1 MQRRSLLLP
10 ATCTLAAML
19 ASAGTLASSHRE
31 APFITGM
38 PKVDGT
44 DFYMFN
50 SYEADRAGYVT
61 LIANYLPLQDA
72 YGGPNYF
79 SLDDDAIY
87 EIHIDNTG
95 NAQED
100 ITFQFQF
107 NTERKNLTV
116 PVGGVDVPVPL
127 INIGAISAANNA
139 AQNVL
144 ESYTVKMIT
153 GDRRTGTVQ
162 NLTDANSG
170 STSFDKPLD
179 NIGTK
184 SIGDY
189 ETYAETFIHDVT
201 IPDCPMPGK
210 VFVGQRQEG
219 FVVNLGE
226 VFDLVALNPLG
237 ARDSRSN
244 TIGDKNITSL
254 ALEVPASCLTGDN
267 SVIGGWTTASIRQAT
282 VINPSPKGTATTS
295 SANAKGPAVKG
306 GAFTQ
311 VSRLGNPLVNEVV
324 IGLQDKDRFNASE
337 PKDDGQFA
345 TYVTNPTL
353 PALVEIL
360 FGVPAPETPRNDLV
374 TVFLTGVPGVTQ
386 LPTVTASEILR
397 LNTAIAATAAG
408 SQVDLG
414 VAGGDFAGFPN
425 GRRPIDDVV
434 DIALT
439 AAEGFLCG
447 GDVNGMAEGGEIGNC
462 GNQNSQVNGGA
473 IVNDGALPDPDAYL
487 TVFPYLNTPL
497 PGADNVAA
505 MPM

>member
-1 MQRRSLLLP
+1 MRHRHLLIP
-10 ATCTLAAML
+10 ATCAAATLL

-38 PKVDGT
+38 PKVDAT

-50 SYEADRAGYVT
+50 SYESGRDGYVT

-87 EIHIDNTG
+87 EIHIDNDG
-95 NAQED
+95 DAREN
-100 ITFQFQF
+100 ITFRFRF
-107 NTERKNLTV
+107 NTERRNLAV
-116 PVGGVDVPVPL
+116 DVDGVSVPVPL
-127 INIGAISAANNA
+127 INIGTVSGQNND

-144 ESYTVKMIT
+144 ESYTVDVIT

-162 NLTDANSG
+162 PVTDANSG
-170 STSFDKPLD
+170 EISFAKPLD

-184 SIGDY
+184 SIADY
-189 ETYAETFIHDVT
+189 ATYADNFIYDVT
-201 IPDCPMPGK
+201 LPDCAMPGR

-244 TIGDKNITSL
+244 TIADKNITSL
-254 ALEVPASCLTGDN
+254 ALEVPASCLTGGN
-267 SVIGGWTTASIRQAT
+267 TVIGGWTTASIRQAT
-282 VINPSPKGTATTS
+282 VINPAPQGSTTTGS
-295 SANAKGPAVKG
+295 SNAKGPAVKG

-311 VSRLGNPLVNEVV
+311 VSRLGSPLVNEVV
-324 IGLQDKDRFNASE
+324 IGLPDKDRFNASE

-360 FGVPAPETPRNDLV
+360 FGVPAPDTPRNDLV

-386 LPTVTASEILR
+386 LPNVTASEMLR
-397 LNTAIAATAAG
+397 LNTAIPATAAG
-408 SQVDLG
+408 AQNDLG

-447 GDVNGMAEGGEIGNC
+447 ADLNGGDAGGEIGSC
-462 GNQNSQVNGGA
+462 GAQNSQVNGGA
-473 IVNDGALPDPDAYL
+473 IVNDGALPDAANYL
-487 TVFPYLNTPL
+487 TRFPYLNTPL
-497 PGADNVAA
+497 PGADNVAVVQ
-505 MPM
+505 

>member
-1 MQRRSLLLP
+1 MQRRSFLTP
-10 ATCTLAAML
+10 TACAMAAVL
-19 ASAGTLASSHRE
+19 ASAGAFASSHRE

-50 SYEADRAGYVT
+50 SYESGRDNYVT

-79 SLDDDAIY
+79 ALDDDAIY

-107 NTERKNLTV
+107 NTERKNLAV
-116 PVGGVDVPVPL
+116 DVDGVSVPVPL
-127 INIGAISAANNA
+127 INIGNISAADNS
-139 AQNVL
+139 AQNVF
-144 ESYTVKMIT
+144 ETYTVKMIT
-153 GDRRTGTVQ
+153 GDRRTGNAQ
-162 NLTDANSG
+162 SLTDAGSG
-170 STSFDKPLD
+170 SETFAKPLD

-184 SIGDY
+184 SITDY
-189 ETYAETFIHDVT
+189 KAYSESFIHDVT

-244 TIGDKNITSL
+244 TIGDKNVTSL
-254 ALEVPASCLTGDN
+254 ALEIPTGCLTGEN
-267 SVIGGWTTASIRQAT
+267 TVIGGWTTASIRQAT
-282 VINPSPKGTATTS
+282 VINPSPKGTTTTGS
-295 SANAKGPAVKG
+295 DNAKGPAVKG

-337 PKDDGQFA
+337 PKNDGQFA

-386 LPTVTASEILR
+386 LPMVTASEMLR
-397 LNTAIAATAAG
+397 LNTGIAATAAG
-408 SQVDLG
+408 SQIDLG

-447 GDVNGMAEGGEIGNC
+447 ADLNGEAAGGELGNC
-462 GNQNSQVNGGA
+462 GTQDSQVNGGA
-473 IVNDGALPDPDAYL
+473 IVNDGALPNAADYL

-497 PGADNVAA
+497 PGANNV
-505 MPM
+505 PM

>member
-1 MQRRSLLLP
+1 MQRRSLILP
-10 ATCTLAAML
+10 VTCMAALL
-19 ASAGTLASSHRE
+19 ASTGTLASSHRE

-50 SYEADRAGYVT
+50 SYESGRDGYVT

-107 NTERKNLTV
+107 NTERKNLA
-116 PVGGVDVPVPL
+116 VDVDGTSVPVPL
-127 INIGAISAANNA
+127 INIGAITAGDNS

-144 ESYTVKMIT
+144 ETYTVKMIT
-153 GDRRTGTVQ
+153 GDRRTGNVQ
-162 NLTDANSG
+162 PLTEAGSG
-170 STSFDKPLD
+170 SDTFDKPLD

-184 SIGDY
+184 SINNY
-189 ETYAETFIHDVT
+189 ATYADSFIHDVT

-244 TIGDKNITSL
+244 TIGDKNVTSL
-254 ALEVPASCLTGDN
+254 ALEVPASCLTGEN
-267 SVIGGWTTASIRQAT
+267 TVIGGWTTASVRQAT
-282 VINPSPKGTATTS
+282 VFNPAPKGTETTA

-306 GAFTQ
+306 GAYTQ
-311 VSRLGNPLVNEVV
+311 VSRLGSPLVNEVV

-360 FGVPAPETPRNDLV
+360 FGVTAPETPRNDLV

-386 LPTVTASEILR
+386 LPSVTPSEMLR
-397 LNTAIAATAAG
+397 LNTGIPATAAG

-414 VAGGDFAGFPN
+414 VAGGDLAGFPN
-425 GRRPIDDVV
+425 GRRPVDDVV

-447 GDVNGMAEGGEIGNC
+447 GDVNGSAPGGEIGNC
-462 GNQNSQVNGGA
+462 GTQDSQVNGGA
-473 IVNDGALPDPDAYL
+473 IVNDGALPDPAAYL
-487 TVFPYLNTPL
+487 TTFPYLNTPL
-497 PGADNVAA
+497 PGANNVAA

>member
-1 MQRRSLLLP
+1 MQCRSLLIP
-10 ATCTLAAML
+10 AASTLAMVL
-19 ASAGTLASSHRE
+19 ASTSALASSHRE

-50 SYEADRAGYVT
+50 SYEADREGYVT

-79 SLDDDAIY
+79 SLDDEAIY

-107 NTERKNLTV
+107 NTERKNLAV
-116 PVGGVDVPVPL
+116 DVGGTSVPVPL
-127 INIGAISAANNA
+127 INIGQITAGDNS

-144 ESYTVKMIT
+144 ETYIVKMIT

-162 NLTDANSG
+162 NLTDAGSG
-170 STSFDKPLD
+170 SETFDKPLD

-184 SIGDY
+184 SLPDY
-189 ETYAETFIHDVT
+189 ATYADSFIHEVA

-210 VFVGQRQEG
+210 VFAGQRQEG

-237 ARDSRSN
+237 DRDSRSN
-244 TIGDKNITSL
+244 TIGDKNVTSL
-254 ALEVPASCLTGDN
+254 ALEVPASCLTGEN
-267 SVIGGWTTASIRQAT
+267 SVIGGWTTASVRQAT
-282 VINPSPKGTATTS
+282 VINPSPKGTDTTA

-306 GAFTQ
+306 GAYTQ

-360 FGVPAPETPRNDLV
+360 FGVTAPETPRNDLV

-386 LPTVTASEILR
+386 LPMVTASEILR
-397 LNTAIAATAAG
+397 LNTAIPATAAG

-447 GDVNGMAEGGEIGNC
+447 GDVNGADPGGEIGSC
-462 GNQNSQVNGGA
+462 GTQNSQVNGGA
-473 IVNDGALPDPDAYL
+473 IVNDGALPDPNAYL
-487 TVFPYLNTPL
+487 TTFPYLNTPL
-497 PGADNVAA
+497 PGANNVA
-505 MPM
+505 M

>member
-1 MQRRSLLLP
+1 MQRHSLIFP
-10 ATCTLAAML
+10 AACTLAALL
-19 ASAGTLASSHRE
+19 ASSVSLASSHRE

-50 SYEADRAGYVT
+50 SYESGRDGYVT

-95 NAQED
+95 NARED

-107 NTERKNLTV
+107 NTERKNLAV
-116 PVGGVDVPVPL
+116 DVGGVSVPVPL
-127 INIGAISAANNA
+127 TNIGPITAADNG

-153 GDRRTGTVQ
+153 GDRRTGNVQ
-162 NLTDANSG
+162 TLTNAGSG
-170 STSFDKPLD
+170 SDTFAKPLD

-184 SIGDY
+184 SIPDY
-189 ETYAETFIHDVT
+189 ATYADAFVYDVT

-210 VFVGQRQEG
+210 VFAGQRQEG

-244 TIGDKNITSL
+244 TIGDKNVTSL
-254 ALEVPASCLTGDN
+254 ALEVPASCLTGEN
-267 SVIGGWTTASIRQAT
+267 TVIGGWTTASVRQAT
-282 VINPSPKGTATTS
+282 VINPSPKGTSTTG

-306 GAFTQ
+306 GAYTQ

-386 LPTVTASEILR
+386 LPTVTASEMLR
-397 LNTAIAATAAG
+397 LNTGVPATAAG

-447 GDVNGMAEGGEIGNC
+447 ADLNGEAAGGELGNC
-462 GNQNSQVNGGA
+462 GTQDSQVNGGA
-473 IVNDGALPDPDAYL
+473 LVNDGALPDPADYL

-497 PGADNVAA
+497 PGANNT
-505 MPM
+505 PM

>member
-1 MQRRSLLLP
+1 MRHRTIFIP
-10 ATCTLAAML
+10 AACAMAAML
-19 ASAGTLASSHRE
+19 ASPIALSSSHRE

-38 PKVDGT
+38 PKLDGT

-50 SYEADRAGYVT
+50 SYESGRDGYVS
-61 LIANYLPLQDA
+61 LIANYLPLQDS

-79 SLDDDAIY
+79 SLDNDAIY
-87 EIHIDNTG
+87 EIHIDNDG
-95 NAQED
+95 DAVED

-107 NTERKNLTV
+107 NTERKNLAV
-116 PVGGVDVPVPL
+116 DVDGVQVPVPL
-127 INIGAISAANNA
+127 INIGAVTAANTG

-153 GDRRTGTVQ
+153 GDRRTGMVQ
-162 NLTDANSG
+162 DIGLAGSG
-170 STSFDKPLD
+170 ETTFAKPLD

-184 SIGDY
+184 SIADY
-189 ETYAETFIHDVT
+189 ATYADSFIYDVT
-201 IPDCPMPGK
+201 IPDCAMPGK

-226 VFDLVALNPLG
+226 VFDLVSLNPLG

-244 TIGDKNITSL
+244 TIGDKNVTSL
-254 ALEVPASCLTGDN
+254 ALEIPASCLTGSN
-267 SVIGGWTTASIRQAT
+267 SVIGAWTTASVRQAT
-282 VINPSPKGTATTS
+282 VFNPSPKGSTTTGSDTAK
-295 SANAKGPAVKG
+295 APAIKG
-306 GAFTQ
+306 GAYTQ
-311 VSRLGNPLVNEVV
+311 VSRLGSPLVNEVV
-324 IGLQDKDRFNASE
+324 IGLPDKDRFNASE
-337 PKDDGQFA
+337 PKDDAQFA
-345 TYVTNPTL
+345 TYVTNPSL

-386 LPTVTASEILR
+386 LPTVTASEMLR

-414 VAGGDFAGFPN
+414 VAGGDFSGFPN

-447 GDVNGMAEGGEIGNC
+447 NDLNGEAAGGEIGNC
-462 GNQNSQVNGGA
+462 GTQDSQVNGGA
-473 IVNDGALPDPDAYL
+473 IVNDGALPDANAYL
-487 TVFPYLNTPL
+487 TTFPYLNTPL
-497 PGADNVAA
+497 PGADNVAS
-505 MPM
+505 

>member
-1 MQRRSLLLP
+1 MQRRSFLTP
-10 ATCTLAAML
+10 TACAMAAVL
-19 ASAGTLASSHRE
+19 ASAGAFASSHRE

-50 SYEADRAGYVT
+50 SYESGRDNYVT

-79 SLDDDAIY
+79 ALDDDAIY

-107 NTERKNLTV
+107 NTERKNLAV
-116 PVGGVDVPVPL
+116 DVDGVSVPVPL
-127 INIGAISAANNA
+127 INIGNISAADNS

-144 ESYTVKMIT
+144 ETYTVKMIT
-153 GDRRTGTVQ
+153 GDRRTGNAQ
-162 NLTDANSG
+162 SLTDAGSG
-170 STSFDKPLD
+170 SETFAKPLD

-184 SIGDY
+184 SITDY
-189 ETYAETFIHDVT
+189 KAYSESFIHDVT

-244 TIGDKNITSL
+244 TIGDKNVTSL
-254 ALEVPASCLTGDN
+254 ALEIPTGCLTGEN
-267 SVIGGWTTASIRQAT
+267 TVIGGWTTASIRQAT
-282 VINPSPKGTATTS
+282 VINPSPKGTTTTGS
-295 SANAKGPAVKG
+295 DNAKGPAVKG

-337 PKDDGQFA
+337 PKNDGQFA

-386 LPTVTASEILR
+386 LPMVTASEMLR
-397 LNTAIAATAAG
+397 LNTGIAATAAG
-408 SQVDLG
+408 SQIDLG

-447 GDVNGMAEGGEIGNC
+447 ADLNGEAAGGELGNC
-462 GNQNSQVNGGA
+462 GTQDSQVNGGA
-473 IVNDGALPDPDAYL
+473 IVNDGALPNAADYL

-497 PGADNVAA
+497 PGANNV
-505 MPM
+505 PM

>member
-1 MQRRSLLLP
+1 MQRHSLIFP
-10 ATCTLAAML
+10 AACTLAALL
-19 ASAGTLASSHRE
+19 ASSVSLASSHRE

-50 SYEADRAGYVT
+50 SYESGRDGYVT

-107 NTERKNLTV
+107 NTERKNLAV
-116 PVGGVDVPVPL
+116 DVDGVSVPVPL
-127 INIGAISAANNA
+127 INIGQVTAGDNS

-153 GDRRTGTVQ
+153 GDRRTGNVQ
-162 NLTDANSG
+162 TLTNAGSG
-170 STSFDKPLD
+170 SDSFSKPLD

-184 SIGDY
+184 SIPDY
-189 ETYAETFIHDVT
+189 ATYADSFVYDVT

-210 VFVGQRQEG
+210 VFAGQRQEG

-244 TIGDKNITSL
+244 TIGDKNVTSL
-254 ALEVPASCLTGDN
+254 ALEVPASCLTGEN
-267 SVIGGWTTASIRQAT
+267 TVIGGWTTASVRQAT
-282 VINPSPKGTATTS
+282 VFNPAPQGTDTTA

-306 GAFTQ
+306 GAYTQ

-324 IGLQDKDRFNASE
+324 IGLQDKDRFNTSE

-386 LPTVTASEILR
+386 LPTVTASEMLR
-397 LNTAIAATAAG
+397 LNTGVPATAAG

-447 GDVNGMAEGGEIGNC
+447 ADLNGEAAGGELGNC
-462 GNQNSQVNGGA
+462 GTQDSQVNGGA
-473 IVNDGALPDPDAYL
+473 IVNDGALPDPAAYL

-497 PGADNVAA
+497 PGADNVAVE
-505 MPM
+505 

>member
-1 MQRRSLLLP
+1 MLRRPVLLP
-10 ATCTLAAML
+10 AVCTAAALL
-19 ASAGTLASSHRE
+19 ASSTALASSHRE

-50 SYEADRAGYVT
+50 SYESGRDGYVT

-87 EIHIDNTG
+87 EIHIDNDG
-95 NAQED
+95 NAMED

-107 NTERKNLTV
+107 NTERKNATV
-116 PVGGVDVPVPL
+116 NVGGTDVPVPL
-127 INIGAISAANNA
+127 INIGAITANDTS

-153 GDRRTGTVQ
+153 GDRRTGNVQ
-162 NLTDANSG
+162 SITNAGSG
-170 STSFDKPLD
+170 EDTFAKPVD

-184 SIGDY
+184 SIADY
-189 ETYAETFIHDVT
+189 ATYADNFIYDVT
-201 IPDCPMPGK
+201 LPDCPMPGK

-244 TIGDKNITSL
+244 TIGDKNVTSL
-254 ALEVPASCLTGDN
+254 ALEVPADCLTGDN
-267 SVIGGWTTASIRQAT
+267 TVIGGWTTASIRQAS
-282 VINPSPKGTATTS
+282 VINPAPQGSDVTA
-295 SANAKGPAVKG
+295 SADAKGPAVKG
-306 GAFTQ
+306 GAYTQ
-311 VSRLGNPLVNEVV
+311 VSRLGSPLVNEVV
-324 IGLQDKDRFNASE
+324 IGLPDKDRFNASE

-345 TYVTNPTL
+345 TYVTNPSL
-353 PALVEIL
+353 PALVNVL
-360 FGVPAPETPRNDLV
+360 FSVPAPETPRNDLV

-386 LPTVTASEILR
+386 LPTVTASEMLR
-397 LNTAIAATAAG
+397 LNTGIPATAAG
-408 SQVDLG
+408 AQVDLG

-425 GRRPIDDVV
+425 GRRPVDDVV

-447 GDVNGMAEGGEIGNC
+447 ADVNGADPGGEIGNC
-462 GNQNSQVNGGA
+462 GTQDSQVNGGA
-473 IVNDGALPDPDAYL
+473 IVNDGALPDPAAYL
-487 TVFPYLNTPL
+487 TMFPYLNTPL

-505 MPM
+505 AP

>member
-1 MQRRSLLLP
+1 MLPRHSLIP
-10 ATCTLAAML
+10 AACAVATLL
-19 ASAGTLASSHRE
+19 ASAGTMASSHRE

-50 SYEADRAGYVT
+50 SYESGRDGYVT

-87 EIHIDNTG
+87 EIHIDNDG
-95 NAQED
+95 NAEEN
-100 ITFQFQF
+100 ITFRFQF
-107 NTERKNLTV
+107 NTERRNLAV
-116 PVGGVDVPVPL
+116 DVGGTSVPVPL
-127 INIGAISAANNA
+127 INIGAVTGQNND

-144 ESYTVKMIT
+144 ESFTVEMIT
-153 GDRRTGTVQ
+153 GDRRTGNVQ
-162 NLTDANSG
+162 NLTKAGSG
-170 STSFDKPLD
+170 DSSFAKPLD

-189 ETYAETFIHDVT
+189 EAYADNFIYDVT
-201 IPDCPMPGK
+201 IPDCPMPGR
-210 VFVGQRQEG
+210 VFAGQRQEG

-244 TIGDKNITSL
+244 VIADKNITSL
-254 ALEVPASCLTGDN
+254 ALEVPADCLTGDN
-267 SVIGGWTTASIRQAT
+267 TVIGGWTTASIRQAT
-282 VINPSPKGTATTS
+282 VINPGPQGSDTTGS
-295 SANAKGPAVKG
+295 SNAKGPAVKG

-311 VSRLGNPLVNEVV
+311 VSRLGSPLVNEVV
-324 IGLQDKDRFNASE
+324 IGLPDKDRFNSSE

-345 TYVTNPTL
+345 TYVTNPSL

-360 FGVPAPETPRNDLV
+360 FGVSAPETPRNDLV

-386 LPTVTASEILR
+386 LPTVTASEMLR
-397 LNTAIAATAAG
+397 LNTAIPATEVGA
-408 SQVDLG
+408 QNDLG
-414 VAGGDFAGFPN
+414 VAAGDFAGFPN

-447 GDVNGMAEGGEIGNC
+447 ADVNGEAAGGEIGSC
-462 GNQNSQVNGGA
+462 GSQDMQVNGGA
-473 IVNDGALPDPDAYL
+473 IVNDGALPDPANYL
-487 TVFPYLNTPL
+487 TRFPYLNTPL
-497 PGADNVAA
+497 PGADNVAVA
-505 MPM
+505 E